1 MERMT
6 AMNILTSFTRHPAE
20 AGETY
25 IQHFIFTARAALT
38 LIGSGLVLFFHGVL
52 PFLCT
57 HTTSN
62 MIDRLHAELQT
73 RKQKCKKACQ

>member
-1 MERMT
+1 
-6 AMNILTSFTRHPAE
+6 MNFSLTSHPAK

-25 IQHFIFTARAALT
+25 WQHFIFTARAALT
-38 LIGSGLVLFFHGVL
+38 LVGSGIILFLHGLL

-62 MIDRLHAELQT
+62 MIDRLHAELQARREKCEKA
-73 RKQKCKKACQ
+73 RK